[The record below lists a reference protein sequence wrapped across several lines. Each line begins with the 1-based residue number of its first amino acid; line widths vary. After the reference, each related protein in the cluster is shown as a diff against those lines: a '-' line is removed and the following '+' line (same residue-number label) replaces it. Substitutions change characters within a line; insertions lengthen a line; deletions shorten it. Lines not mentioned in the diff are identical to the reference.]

1 MALSDIE
8 RFFREHMD
16 RSPFMPSMFDLDQWL
31 QRRAMELREERE
43 DREWQEAKRRHEDWK
58 NSPTYEAD
66 LKELDE
72 HKQRVMER
80 VSKAQK
86 DRELAEAKQFAEKA
100 EAHHQKV
107 EYLKKQGL
115 M

>member
-1 MALSDIE
+1 
-8 RFFREHMD
+8 
-16 RSPFMPSMFDLDQWL
+16 MFDLDQWL